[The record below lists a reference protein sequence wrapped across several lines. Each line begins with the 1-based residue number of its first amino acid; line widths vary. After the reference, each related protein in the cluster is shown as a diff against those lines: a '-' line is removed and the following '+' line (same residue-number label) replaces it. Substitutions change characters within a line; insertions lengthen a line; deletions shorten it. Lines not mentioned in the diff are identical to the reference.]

1 MWLPMHMYVSD
12 IPILLF
18 SQVHTSFLS
27 SLLLC
32 CVWWQPL
39 KNLVNL
45 GNLSAY
51 PEAETVPFEVRRKT
65 SVCLPE
71 LCLNQEPKPK
81 CAGSME
87 ALWLGS
93 SEAWICPESSIEI
106 QVAIED
112 AQIGRLSN
120 SAVFLGSRVW
130 WALLVGFFPPFF
142 ALEGDCL

>member
-27 SLLLC
+27 SLLLR

-39 KNLVNL
+39 KNIVNL
-45 GNLSAY
+45 GNLTAY
-51 PEAETVPFEVRRKT
+51 PETETVPFEVRRKT

-71 LCLNQEPKPK
+71 LCLNQEPKSK

-87 ALWLGS
+87 AYGG
-93 SEAWICPESSIEI
+93 AP
-106 QVAIED
+106 VRH
-112 AQIGRLSN
+112 GFPLSL
-120 SAVFLGSRVW
+120 A
-130 WALLVGFFPPFF
+130 
-142 ALEGDCL
+142 